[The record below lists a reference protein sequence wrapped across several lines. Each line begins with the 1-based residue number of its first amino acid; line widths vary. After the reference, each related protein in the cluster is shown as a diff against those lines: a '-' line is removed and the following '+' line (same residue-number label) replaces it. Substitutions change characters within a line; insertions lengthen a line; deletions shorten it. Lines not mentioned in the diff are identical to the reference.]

1 MVDAVDS
8 GVSTTDVVQWH
19 PKTAQFPLAHAF
31 VDTAD
36 THPLHT
42 WLLVRMADF
51 VDFLRTEDCVRLCP
65 IRAVKSV
72 VPTEVKLLSDF
83 VTVRKDVSTQ
93 SATRTYKYAEGL
105 VNLHLTEKGVALGDA
120 VRLITVHRTC
130 CKGCGAV
137 AWAERAT
144 VANIKARCLQVRFTS
159 FDSAAV
165 HTSVCV
171 PDITAS
177 QRSTPLI
184 AQHIVAKTLSRV
196 QQVRRM
202 DLEAGVIP
210 FDLNSGMSSEEL
222 QFASTIPVRMV
233 RDALKN
239 ARKVGRE
246 GLSDFDAIH
255 RILYADLYRILAP
268 MQTPFPCVVTILANM
283 DGDDQLRV
291 IEYHP
296 AADPTC
302 DDVNNPDS
310 WYWIVIRLPHDQRD
324 MAAHGSVSGLC
335 YDAKIKMMIP
345 GLLVMPFCTTMP
357 ALPIMPGL
365 GTPAHGCLEQHV
377 TEPNYVLIANTEKS
391 EVITAV
397 TTTIRDFLEC
407 DQPQCDHSCVL
418 EFKAGGG
425 FTVTRPA
432 CAHNARPGLWKIEG
446 FDAVRHTHLST
457 RAHAHHGLI

>member
-65 IRAVKSV
+65 IRVVKSV
-72 VPTEVKLLSDF
+72 VPTEVKLSDF
-83 VTVRKDVSTQ
+83 VTVCKDVSTQ

-144 VANIKARCLQVRFTS
+144 VANIKARCCQVRFTS

-222 QFASTIPVRMV
+222 QFASAIPVRMV

-255 RILYADLYRILAP
+255 RILYADLCRIFAP
-268 MQTPFPCVVTILANM
+268 MQPPTLPPAPRPPPLARPQLQRSCVRPLRKRARGGALLYRERDLA
-283 DGDDQLRV
+283 LVPR
-291 IEYHP
+291 
-296 AADPTC
+296 
-302 DDVNNPDS
+302 
-310 WYWIVIRLPHDQRD
+310 
-324 MAAHGSVSGLC
+324 
-335 YDAKIKMMIP
+335 
-345 GLLVMPFCTTMP
+345 LLVVH
-357 ALPIMPGL
+357 A
-365 GTPAHGCLEQHV
+365 
-377 TEPNYVLIANTEKS
+377 
-391 EVITAV
+391 
-397 TTTIRDFLEC
+397 
-407 DQPQCDHSCVL
+407 
-418 EFKAGGG
+418 
-425 FTVTRPA
+425 
-432 CAHNARPGLWKIEG
+432 
-446 FDAVRHTHLST
+446 
-457 RAHAHHGLI
+457 RAHFHEHSVARDHVDRHGWPHLQASTTRSR